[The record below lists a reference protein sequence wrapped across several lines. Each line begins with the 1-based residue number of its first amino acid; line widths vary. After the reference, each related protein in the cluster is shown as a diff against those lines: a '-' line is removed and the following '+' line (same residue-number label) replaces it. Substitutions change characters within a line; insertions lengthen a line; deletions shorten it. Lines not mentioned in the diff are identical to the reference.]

1 MDPIQVKTLPADLQ
15 ESLSPLSRDFKA
27 ALSYISFYS
36 SDSPFVIQAVEKCH
50 RDLQKILQACG
61 PLTLYMENGKL
72 RLNGSELHEL
82 GDLAQMLQDKYIKGV
97 QFTTGLTATELAS
110 WMKQAASPVTDPQ
123 AGEESFG
130 HIHPLGTE
138 AVVAVEAEVSS
149 AGGAPATL
157 ESNPESVYP
166 NPIEVPGQGSLV
178 PEVSTAGPAA
188 EAKPFSLQEL
198 ARDGKFSF
206 PATFTQA
213 AGDSESKSK
222 EALLSF
228 VAEAWQYSQ
237 MQKKN
242 LATSPE
248 MAELSRSFDKLFE
261 RLLDRAEKSSPDF
274 TDIHQWFSSPQGTL
288 LEGRTTASMLP
299 LLETAVSNGWTAVL
313 FDPATE
319 GLVGECLA
327 TWGASGRHEL
337 VEKTVECLADS
348 LESADPLERQ
358 LGLTHLMDARPW
370 VRNTELLRKVLDRL
384 NRLLGAEIT
393 PGLYQSALLLAW
405 DLMEPALNAGCEQPA
420 LTLLSIL
427 HFHADEEADPFPG
440 RASIARHWL
449 FERSSPE
456 MIRRFTGLAF
466 AAGQLRRFPLL
477 GEMASPLLLED
488 FFQAEAKD
496 KGGYLRL
503 FAEMGESLRSALAER
518 LAGARD
524 EAEVRGFMPILR
536 VCGTDPAL
544 SLQLSAWVS
553 KGSRELKLELISV
566 IEESGNP
573 GGGPALRLALFDDSQ
588 EIAAAAARVIGK
600 IRFVQGLPV
609 LLKAAKIREG
619 RFPENEAFLISVCQ
633 SLGDLGLPQGVPFLQ
648 DIARKKPLLRGKYF
662 ALPVRLE
669 AIQALTKINQP
680 EVWSFLG
687 TLMEEK
693 NPALQEALD
702 KIIHAK
708 IQSL

>member
-1 MDPIQVKTLPADLQ
+1 MDPIQVKALPADLQ
-15 ESLSPLSRDFKA
+15 ASLSQLSRDFKA
-27 ALSYISFYS
+27 ALSYVSFYS
-36 SDSPFVIQAVEKCH
+36 SDSPFVIQAVEKCQ
-50 RDLQKILQACG
+50 RDLQKILQTCG
-61 PLTLYMENGKL
+61 YLALYLDKGKL
-72 RLNGSELHEL
+72 SLNGVELSEL
-82 GDLAQMLQDKYIKGV
+82 GDLAQIFQDKSLKGV
-97 QFTTGLTATELAS
+97 EFIPGLTAAELAS
-110 WMKQAASPVTDPQ
+110 WMKKAALPVADPQ

-130 HIHPLGTE
+130 HVHPMNPQAVVEIVESPAEPIAPVPTAESFVTESVLSNPLETE
-138 AVVAVEAEVSS
+138 A
-149 AGGAPATL
+149 APG
-157 ESNPESVYP
+157 ESVP
-166 NPIEVPGQGSLV
+166 AGS
-178 PEVSTAGPAA
+178 
-188 EAKPFSLQEL
+188 SLPLQKL
-198 ARDGKFSF
+198 ARDGQFSF
-206 PATFTQA
+206 PTTFTQTL
-213 AGDSESKSK
+213 GDSESKSK

-237 MQKKN
+237 LQKRN
-242 LATSPE
+242 LGAAPE
-248 MAELSRSFDKLFE
+248 MAEMAHSFDKLFE
-261 RLLDRAEKSSPDF
+261 RLLDRAEKTSPDF
-274 TDIHQWFSSPQGTL
+274 ADIHQWFSSPQGTL
-288 LEGRTTASMLP
+288 LESRTTASMLP
-299 LLETAVSNGWTAVL
+299 LLEAAVSNGWTAVL

-337 VEKTVECLADS
+337 VEKTVGCLADS

-370 VRNTELLRKVLDRL
+370 VRNTELLKKVLDRL
-384 NRLLGAEIT
+384 NRLLGAEVT

-405 DLMEPALNAGCEQPA
+405 DLMEPALNLGCEQSA

-440 RASIARHWL
+440 RAKIARHWL

-456 MIRRFTGLAF
+456 MIRRFTGCAF

-496 KGGYLRL
+496 KGAYLRL

-518 LAGARD
+518 LAEAKD
-524 EAEVRGFMPILR
+524 EAQVKGFMPILR
-536 VCGTDPAL
+536 VCGMDPAL
-544 SLQLSAWVS
+544 SLQLSAWIS
-553 KGSRELKLELISV
+553 KGSRDLKLELISV

-588 EIAAAAARVIGK
+588 EIASAAARVIGK
-600 IRFVQGLPV
+600 IRFLQGIPV
-609 LLKAAKIREG
+609 LLKAAKIREE
-619 RFPENEAFLISVCQ
+619 RFPENEAFLIAVCQ
-633 SLGDLGLPQGVPFLQ
+633 SLGDLGSTQGAPFLQ
-648 DIARKKPLLRGKYF
+648 DIARKKPLLRGKNF
-662 ALPVRLE
+662 PLTVRLA

-702 KIIHAK
+702 KIIHEK